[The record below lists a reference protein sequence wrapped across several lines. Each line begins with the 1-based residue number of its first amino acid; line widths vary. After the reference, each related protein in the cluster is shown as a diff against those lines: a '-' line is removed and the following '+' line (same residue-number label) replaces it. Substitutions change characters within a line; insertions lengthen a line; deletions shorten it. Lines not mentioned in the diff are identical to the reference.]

1 MSGAVHTP
9 HPSIS
14 THGLADGCER
24 CAEMALD
31 PWLTLDDGNLARLV
45 ERTIAW
51 MHDEEYP
58 RSNAETVA
66 MGFVEQTLVRVR
78 ILHRLGIE
86 VPA

>member
-58 RSNAETVA
+58 RSENEKAA
-66 MGFVEQTLVRVR
+66 MRDVERTLVRVR
-78 ILHRLGIE
+78 AFNRLGIE